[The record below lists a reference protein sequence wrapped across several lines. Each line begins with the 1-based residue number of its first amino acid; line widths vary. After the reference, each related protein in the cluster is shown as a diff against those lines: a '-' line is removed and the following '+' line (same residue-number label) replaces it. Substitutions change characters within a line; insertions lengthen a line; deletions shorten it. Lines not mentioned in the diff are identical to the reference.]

1 MKNHT
6 KNTKI
11 FLFTTLH
18 MYSTKINNVNS
29 LYLLLNKINGYFEE
43 INRNNYLTL
52 VPTDESKEK
61 IEKYK
66 ELWIKI
72 RDLIRLVTKKADDYD
87 EKFIKIKLHSDDKL
101 SLNKTIESPGKVIVV
116 RAFFFFENNKYYPQV
131 FLGKCLYKI

>member
-116 RAFFFFENNKYYPQV
+116 RAFFF
-131 FLGKCLYKI
+131 LKITNIIHKFS